1 MTGGSTEKTLSLA
14 RVRWGLVRVRITI
27 YNSKITNVDV
37 LQHPDANS
45 RDQAI
50 MSSALPTLTQ

>member
-1 MTGGSTEKTLSLA
+1 
-14 RVRWGLVRVRITI
+14 VGLVQVRITI